1 MASVYLIRHGQAS
14 FGTDDYDRLSGL
26 GCRQAEVLG
35 QYFEHRGLNFDA
47 VYTGEL
53 SRQRKT
59 AAIAMGERL
68 HAEQHRVDA
77 RFNEIDNEA
86 QLEVITPILL
96 EQRPE
101 LAAWWEKAA
110 NSSKDYQK
118 LLEQVF
124 NYWVAQ
130 GADSPGGLQSWGDYA
145 HGARSALA
153 EVMREQ
159 GPGTNSAIFTSGGTI
174 ATIVAHVLGADDQA
188 TYQFYEPVI
197 NCSVT
202 HLLYNANKV
211 SLSYYNDHSFLD
223 VLGRQNGEAL
233 ITYR

>member
-14 FGTDDYDRLSGL
+14 FGTDDYDRLSDL

-35 QYFEHRGLNFDA
+35 QYFEHRGMHFDA

-96 EQRPE
+96 EQ
-101 LAAWWEKAA
+101 
-110 NSSKDYQK
+110 
-118 LLEQVF
+118 VF

-130 GADSPGGLQSWGDYA
+130 GADCPGGLQSWADYA

-153 EVMREQ
+153 GVMREQ